1 MKNNNEIE
9 LTEDE
14 EIAIVENVLIMY
26 ITSEMRQKSTDTLTD
41 MITKGGLKMNHD
53 EILKFIKDTERDD
66 DVPQRTIAIG
76 SDDILNLRIALNENT
91 PDGID
96 PLDYF
101 LNRV

>member
-1 MKNNNEIE
+1 
-9 LTEDE
+9 
-14 EIAIVENVLIMY
+14 
-26 ITSEMRQKSTDTLTD
+26 
-41 MITKGGLKMNHD
+41 MNHD

-66 DVPQRTIAIG
+66 DVPQRTTAIG
-76 SDDILNLRIALNENT
+76 SDDILNLRIALNEIV

>member
-1 MKNNNEIE
+1 
-9 LTEDE
+9 
-14 EIAIVENVLIMY
+14 
-26 ITSEMRQKSTDTLTD
+26 
-41 MITKGGLKMNHD
+41 MNHD